1 MRFEWC
7 VLSFSLLYAED
18 SQAISNPSN
27 EEAQQSAWAAVS
39 QRVLLLKD
47 FFVFSQELGLL
58 VAVPLL

>member
-1 MRFEWC
+1 MRFEWF
-7 VLSFSLLYAED
+7 VPGLALLYVED

-47 FFVFSQELGLL
+47 FFVFSQELGLQ
-58 VAVPLL
+58 VAAAVL